1 MKSRGHLHN
10 EAHGHS
16 HAHCHGV
23 IDPSVVTHKR
33 GLWAVKWSFV
43 ALMATA
49 MVQLVIVIAS
59 NSVALLADTI
69 HNFSDAATAIPL
81 GIAFL
86 FAGMKPTK
94 RFTYGYGRVEDLAGV
109 IVVLLILSSAIV
121 AAYESVNRFF
131 HPVPV
136 QHLGAVVLASILS
149 FIGNEGV
156 AIFRTRVGK
165 EIGSAAL
172 IADGCHA
179 RIDGGSSLAVLAGA
193 IGVWLGFPIAD
204 PIAGFFITVSILFIV
219 WGSGKEIFTRMLDG
233 IDPCVLHELEYAA
246 EHVQGVQNIGDLRA
260 RWLGHKLCIDITI
273 TVKNGASVKD
283 GHDIAR
289 EVKRQIL
296 HHLPHAGR
304 IMVNVDPESDEGGI
318 R

>member
-86 FAGMKPTK
+86 FAGMKPT
-94 RFTYGYGRVEDLAGV
+94 
-109 IVVLLILSSAIV
+109 
-121 AAYESVNRFF
+121 N
-131 HPVPV
+131 
-136 QHLGAVVLASILS
+136 
-149 FIGNEGV
+149 
-156 AIFRTRVGK
+156 
-165 EIGSAAL
+165 
-172 IADGCHA
+172 
-179 RIDGGSSLAVLAGA
+179 
-193 IGVWLGFPIAD
+193 
-204 PIAGFFITVSILFIV
+204 
-219 WGSGKEIFTRMLDG
+219 
-233 IDPCVLHELEYAA
+233 
-246 EHVQGVQNIGDLRA
+246 
-260 RWLGHKLCIDITI
+260 
-273 TVKNGASVKD
+273 
-283 GHDIAR
+283 
-289 EVKRQIL
+289 
-296 HHLPHAGR
+296 
-304 IMVNVDPESDEGGI
+304 
-318 R
+318 